1 MTSTV
6 TRPETSAG
14 TGGTG
19 ASAPPPEEP
28 EGRSGIAGL
37 LELPGQAVRAVVRSA
52 ATTPGRLSVIAV
64 GLVLL
69 SLVAGLVGTLS
80 AQNKDDTI
88 SGLISYREPLASAA
102 QQVFRS
108 LSDADATAA
117 TTFLSV
123 GTEPPE
129 LRKKYEQDIA
139 EAGSALA
146 KAASDTADVGDA
158 AHQVD
163 ILNQKIPVYTG
174 IVETA
179 RANNRQGFP
188 SGASYLREA
197 SQLMR
202 TTILPAA
209 EALYRADTDKLAA
222 EQDDSTGFPWAAV
235 ALLLVLAAALV
246 VTQVYLTRKTN
257 RVINIGLL
265 VATAC
270 IVLSML
276 WGAVALVV
284 QGSLVGAGKTDGSS
298 QVDVLA
304 RARIAAL
311 QARADETLTLVARGD
326 GASYEQQFIKL
337 AEQLVGADGQ
347 GGLLGQARDLAAG
360 TPGQQKIEAA
370 EQAAREWSLAHLE
383 VRKLDDSGQYQQA
396 VDFATSVSQGSA
408 AAAFA
413 RLDANLQ
420 DAIEVCRQEFLDDT
434 QAGGNALTA
443 LAPGVGALAVLAAGG
458 VTVGVRERLREYR

>member
-6 TRPETSAG
+6 ARPDTAAG
-14 TGGTG
+14 SPGPG
-19 ASAPPPEEP
+19 APPPDEP
-28 EGRSGIAGL
+28 GGRSGVAGL
-37 LELPGQAVRAVVRSA
+37 LELPGQAVRAVVKSA

-69 SLVAGLVGTLS
+69 SLLAGLVATLS

-88 SGLISYREPLASAA
+88 SGLIDHREPLAVAA

-117 TTFLSV
+117 SAFLSV
-123 GTEPPE
+123 GTEPPA
-129 LRKKYEQDIA
+129 LRQKYEQDIA

-158 AHQVD
+158 AKQVD

-209 EALYRADTDKLAA
+209 QALYTADTTKLSD
-222 EQDDSTGFPWAAV
+222 EQDASTSFPWAAV
-235 ALLLVLAAALV
+235 ALLLVLVAALV
-246 VTQVYLTRKTN
+246 LTQIYLTRRTN
-257 RVINIGLL
+257 RVLNIGLL
-265 VATAC
+265 VATGAV
-270 IVLSML
+270 ILSLL
-276 WGAVALVV
+276 WGGVALVI
-284 QGSLVGAGKTDGSS
+284 QGTLVAAGKTDGTS
-298 QVDVLA
+298 QVDVLV

-326 GASYEQQFIKL
+326 GDTYEQQFIKL
-337 AEQLVGADGQ
+337 ADQLVGPDGKS
-347 GGLLGQARDLAAG
+347 GLLGKARDLAIG

-370 EQAAREWSLAHLE
+370 EQAARDWSLAHIQ
-383 VRKLDDSGQYQQA
+383 VRKLDNSGQYQEA
-396 VDFATSVSQGSA
+396 VDFATSVSKDSA
-408 AAAFA
+408 AAAFQ

-420 DAIEVCRQEFLDDT
+420 DAIDVCRQEFLDDT
-434 QAGGNALTA
+434 RSGENALTA
-443 LAPGVGALAVLAAGG
+443 LAPGVGVLAVLAAAG

>member
-6 TRPETSAG
+6 ARPDAAAGSPGAG
-14 TGGTG
+14 TP
-19 ASAPPPEEP
+19 SPDEP
-28 EGRSGIAGL
+28 EGRSGVAGL
-37 LELPGQAVRAVVRSA
+37 LELPGQAVRAVRESA

-69 SLVAGLVGTLS
+69 SLVAGLVATLS

-88 SGLISYREPLASAA
+88 SGLIDHREPLAVAS

-117 TTFLSV
+117 SAFLSV
-123 GTEPPE
+123 GTEPPA

-139 EAGSALA
+139 EAGSALS

-158 AHQVD
+158 AKQVD
-163 ILNQKIPVYTG
+163 TLNQKIPVYTG

-179 RANNRQGFP
+179 RVNNRLGYP
-188 SGASYLREA
+188 AGASYLREA

-209 EALYRADTDKLAA
+209 QALYTADTTKLAE
-222 EQDDSTGFPWAAV
+222 EQDNSTSFPWAAV
-235 ALLLVLAAALV
+235 ALILVLIAALV
-246 VTQVYLTRKTN
+246 FTQVYLTRRTN

-265 VATAC
+265 VATGAV
-270 IVLSML
+270 VLTLL
-276 WGAVALVV
+276 WGAVALVI
-284 QGSLVGAGKTDGSS
+284 QGTLVASGQTDGTS
-298 QVDVLA
+298 QVDVLV

-326 GASYEQQFIKL
+326 GSAYEQQFIKL
-337 AEQLVGADGQ
+337 ADQLVGQDGKS
-347 GGLLGQARDLAAG
+347 GLLGKARSLAVG

-370 EQAAREWSLAHLE
+370 EQAARDWSRAHLQ
-383 VRKLDDSGQYQQA
+383 VRKLDDNGQYQEA
-396 VDFATSVSQGSA
+396 VDFATSQSKDSA
-408 AAAFA
+408 AAAFQ

-420 DAIEVCRQEFLDDT
+420 DAINVCRQEFLDDT
-434 QAGGNALTA
+434 QGGGRALTA
-443 LAPGVGALAVLAAGG
+443 LAPGVGILAVLAAAG

>member
-6 TRPETSAG
+6 TRPETSAAA
-14 TGGTG
+14 GG
-19 ASAPPPEEP
+19 ADAPPPEEP
-28 EGRSGIAGL
+28 QGRSGIGGL

-52 ATTPGRLSVIAV
+52 RTTPGRLSVIAV
-64 GLVLL
+64 GVVLL
-69 SLVAGLVGTLS
+69 ALVSGLISTLS
-80 AQNKDDTI
+80 VQNKDDTI
-88 SGLISYREPLASAA
+88 SGLIDHREPLAVAA

-139 EAGSALA
+139 QAGSALA
-146 KAASDTADVGDA
+146 MAASDTTDVGDA

-197 SQLMR
+197 SALMR
-202 TTILPAA
+202 STILPAA
-209 EALYRADTDKLAA
+209 QALYNDHTQKQFD
-222 EQDDSTGFPWAAV
+222 EQDGSSDVPWAAV
-235 ALLLVLAAALV
+235 VLLMVLLAALI
-246 VTQVYLTRKTN
+246 VTQIYLTRKTN
-257 RVINIGLL
+257 RVLNIGLL

-270 IVLSML
+270 VIVSML

-284 QGSLVGAGKTDGSS
+284 QGSLIGAGKDDGTS
-298 QVDVLA
+298 QVDVLV

-326 GASYEQQFIKL
+326 GQSYDQQFIKL

-347 GGLLGQARDLAAG
+347 GGLIGKARDLAQG

-370 EQAAREWSLAHLE
+370 EQAAREWSLAHLQ

-420 DAIEVCRQEFLDDT
+420 DAIEVCRQEFLSDT
-434 QAGGNALTA
+434 QSGDRALTA
-443 LAPGVGALAVLAAGG
+443 LAPGVAVLAVLAAGG

>member
-1 MTSTV
+1 MTSTA
-6 TRPETSAG
+6 TRPET
-14 TGGTG
+14 T
-19 ASAPPPEEP
+19 APAPEEP

-64 GLVLL
+64 ALVLL

-80 AQNKDDTI
+80 VQGKDNTVE
-88 SGLISYREPLASAA
+88 GLMDHREPMASAA

-117 TTFLSV
+117 SAFLSV
-123 GTEPPE
+123 GSEPPA

-146 KAASDTADVGDA
+146 KAGSDVTDVGDA
-158 AHQVD
+158 ARQVD
-163 ILNQKIPVYTG
+163 ILNQKVPVYTG

-202 TTILPAA
+202 STILPAA
-209 EALYRADTDKLAA
+209 QALYDAHTKKLFD
-222 EQDDSTGFPWAAV
+222 EQDDSAGVPWAAV
-235 ALLLVLAAALV
+235 ALIVVLIAALV
-246 VTQVYLTRKTN
+246 ATQIYLTRRTN
-257 RVINIGLL
+257 RVVNIGLL
-265 VATAC
+265 VATGC
-270 IVLSML
+270 IVLSLL

-284 QGSLVGAGKTDGSS
+284 QGSFVATGRTDGTS
-298 QVDVLA
+298 QVDVLV
-304 RARIAAL
+304 RARIFAL

-326 GASYEQQFIKL
+326 GATYEQQFIKL
-337 AEQLVGADGQ
+337 AEHLVGADGK

-360 TPGQQKIEAA
+360 TSGEQKIEAA
-370 EQAAREWSLAHLE
+370 EQAAREWSLAHLQ
-383 VRKLDDSGQYQQA
+383 VRRLDDGGQYQEA
-396 VDFATSVSQGSA
+396 VDFATSVSPNSA
-408 AAAFA
+408 AAAFS
-413 RLDANLQ
+413 RLDTNLQ
-420 DAIEVCRQEFLDDT
+420 AAIDVCRQEFLDDT
-434 QAGGNALTA
+434 NAGDRALTA
-443 LAPGVGALAVLAAGG
+443 LAPGVGVLALLAAGG

>member
-6 TRPETSAG
+6 ARPDTAAG
-14 TGGTG
+14 SPGPG
-19 ASAPPPEEP
+19 APPPDEP
-28 EGRSGIAGL
+28 GGRSGVAGL
-37 LELPGQAVRAVVRSA
+37 LDLPGQAVRAVVKSA

-69 SLVAGLVGTLS
+69 SLVAGLVATLS
-80 AQNKDDTI
+80 AQNKDNTI
-88 SGLISYREPLASAA
+88 SGLIDHREPLAVAA

-117 TTFLSV
+117 SAFLSV
-123 GTEPPE
+123 GTEPPA
-129 LRKKYEQDIA
+129 LRQKYEQDIA

-146 KAASDTADVGDA
+146 KSASDTAGVGDA
-158 AHQVD
+158 AKQVD

-209 EALYRADTDKLAA
+209 QALYTADTTKLAD
-222 EQDDSTGFPWAAV
+222 EQDDSTSFPWAAV
-235 ALLLVLAAALV
+235 ALLLALVAALV
-246 VTQVYLTRKTN
+246 LTQIYLTRRTN
-257 RVINIGLL
+257 RVLNIGLL
-265 VATAC
+265 VATGAV
-270 IVLSML
+270 VLSLL
-276 WGAVALVV
+276 WGAVALVI
-284 QGSLVGAGKTDGSS
+284 QGTLVASGQTDGTS
-298 QVDVLA
+298 QVDVLV
-304 RARIAAL
+304 RARISAL

-326 GASYEQQFIKL
+326 GAAYEKQFINL
-337 AEQLVGADGQ
+337 AVQLVGPDGKS
-347 GGLLGQARDLAAG
+347 GLLGKARDLAIG

-370 EQAAREWSLAHLE
+370 EQAARDWSLAHIQ
-383 VRKLDDSGQYQQA
+383 VRKLDDSGQYQEA
-396 VDFATSVSQGSA
+396 VDFATSVSKDSA
-408 AAAFA
+408 GAAFQ

-420 DAIEVCRQEFLDDT
+420 DAIDVCRQEFLDDT
-434 QAGGNALTA
+434 RGGERALTA
-443 LAPGVGALAVLAAGG
+443 LAPGVGVLAVLAAAG

>member
-6 TRPETSAG
+6 ARPDTAAG
-14 TGGTG
+14 SPGPG
-19 ASAPPPEEP
+19 APPPDEP
-28 EGRSGIAGL
+28 GGRSGIAGL
-37 LELPGQAVRAVVRSA
+37 LELPGQAVRAVIKSA
-52 ATTPGRLSVIAV
+52 GTTPGRLSVIAV

-69 SLVAGLVGTLS
+69 SLLAGLVATLS

-88 SGLISYREPLASAA
+88 SGLIDHREPLAVAA

-117 TTFLSV
+117 SAFLSV
-123 GTEPPE
+123 GTEPPA
-129 LRKKYEQDIA
+129 LRQKYEQDIA

-146 KAASDTADVGDA
+146 KAASDTAGVGNA
-158 AHQVD
+158 AQQVD

-209 EALYRADTDKLAA
+209 QALYTADTTKLSD
-222 EQDDSTGFPWAAV
+222 EQDASTSFPWAAV
-235 ALLLVLAAALV
+235 ALLLVLVAALV
-246 VTQVYLTRKTN
+246 LTQIYLTRRTN
-257 RVINIGLL
+257 RVLNIGLL
-265 VATAC
+265 VATGAV
-270 IVLSML
+270 VLSLL
-276 WGAVALVV
+276 WGAVALVI
-284 QGSLVGAGKTDGSS
+284 QGTLVAAGQTDGTS
-298 QVDVLA
+298 QVDVLV

-326 GASYEQQFIKL
+326 GATYEQQFIKL
-337 AEQLVGADGQ
+337 ADQLVGPDGRS
-347 GGLLGQARDLAAG
+347 GLLGKARDLAIG

-370 EQAAREWSLAHLE
+370 EQAARDWSLAHIQ
-383 VRKLDDSGQYQQA
+383 VRKLDDSGQYQEA
-396 VDFATSVSQGSA
+396 VDFATSVSKDSA
-408 AAAFA
+408 AAAFQ
-413 RLDANLQ
+413 RLDVNLQ
-420 DAIEVCRQEFLDDT
+420 DAIDVCRQEFLDDT
-434 QAGGNALTA
+434 RSGENALTA
-443 LAPGVGALAVLAAGG
+443 LAPGVGVLAVLAAAG

>member
-1 MTSTV
+1 MTSTA
-6 TRPETSAG
+6 TRPETTAE
-14 TGGTG
+14 
-19 ASAPPPEEP
+19 PPPGEP

-37 LELPGQAVRAVVRSA
+37 LDLPGQAIRAVVRA
-52 ATTPGRLSVIAV
+52 ATTTPGRLSLIAIA
-64 GLVLL
+64 LVLL
-69 SLVAGLVGTLS
+69 SLVAGLVGVLS
-80 AQNKDDTI
+80 VKDKDNTI
-88 SGLISYREPLASAA
+88 NGLIDHREPLAAAA

-117 TTFLSV
+117 SAFLSV

-146 KAASDTADVGDA
+146 RAASDTTGVGDA

-202 TTILPAA
+202 STLLPAA
-209 EALYRADTDKLAA
+209 DALYQAHTDKLFA
-222 EQDDSTGFPWAAV
+222 EEDSSSDVPWAAV
-235 ALLLVLAAALV
+235 ALILVLIAALV
-246 VTQVYLTRKTN
+246 VAQIYLTRRTN
-257 RVINIGLL
+257 RVLNIGLL
-265 VATAC
+265 VATGC
-270 IVLSML
+270 IVLSLL

-284 QGSLVGAGKTDGSS
+284 QGSFVATGRTDGTS
-298 QVDVLA
+298 QVDILV
-304 RARIAAL
+304 RARIYAL

-326 GASYEQQFIKL
+326 GAQYEKQFIEL
-337 AEQLVGADGQ
+337 AQKLVGADGK
-347 GGLLGQARDLAAG
+347 GGLLGQARTLASG
-360 TPGQQKIEAA
+360 TSGEKKIEAA

-383 VRKLDDSGQYQQA
+383 VRRLDDGGQYQEA
-396 VDFATSVSQGSA
+396 VDFATSVSPNSA
-408 AAAFA
+408 AAAFT
-413 RLDANLQ
+413 RLDTNLQ
-420 DAIEVCRQEFLDDT
+420 AAIDVCRQEFLDSTRSGD
-434 QAGGNALTA
+434 NAITA
-443 LAPGVGALAVLAAGG
+443 LAPGIGILAVFAAGG
-458 VTVGVRERLREYR
+458 ATVGVRERLREYQ

>member
-6 TRPETSAG
+6 ARPDTAAG
-14 TGGTG
+14 SPGPG
-19 ASAPPPEEP
+19 APPPDEP
-28 EGRSGIAGL
+28 GGRSGVAGL
-37 LELPGQAVRAVVRSA
+37 LELPGQAVRAVIKSA

-69 SLVAGLVGTLS
+69 SLLAGLVATLS

-88 SGLISYREPLASAA
+88 SGLIDHREPLAVAA

-117 TTFLSV
+117 SAFLSV
-123 GTEPPE
+123 GTEPPA
-129 LRKKYEQDIA
+129 LRQKYEQDIA

-146 KAASDTADVGDA
+146 KAASDTAGVGDA
-158 AHQVD
+158 AQQVD

-209 EALYRADTDKLAA
+209 QALYTADTRKLSD
-222 EQDDSTGFPWAAV
+222 EQDASTSFPWAAV
-235 ALLLVLAAALV
+235 ALLLVLVAALV
-246 VTQVYLTRKTN
+246 LTQIYLTRRTN
-257 RVINIGLL
+257 RVLNIGLL
-265 VATAC
+265 VATGAV
-270 IVLSML
+270 VLSLL
-276 WGAVALVV
+276 WGAVALVI
-284 QGSLVGAGKTDGSS
+284 QGTLVAAGQTDGTS
-298 QVDVLA
+298 QVDVLV

-326 GASYEQQFIKL
+326 GATYEQQFIKL
-337 AEQLVGADGQ
+337 ADQLVGPDGRS
-347 GGLLGQARDLAAG
+347 GLLGKARDLAIG

-370 EQAAREWSLAHLE
+370 EQAARDWSLAHIQ
-383 VRKLDDSGQYQQA
+383 VRKLDDSGQYQEA
-396 VDFATSVSQGSA
+396 VDFATSVSKDSA
-408 AAAFA
+408 AAAFQ
-413 RLDANLQ
+413 RLDVNLQ
-420 DAIEVCRQEFLDDT
+420 DAIDVCRQEFLNDT
-434 QAGGNALTA
+434 RSGENALTA
-443 LAPGVGALAVLAAGG
+443 LAPGVGVLAVLAAAG

>member
-6 TRPETSAG
+6 ARPDTAAG
-14 TGGTG
+14 SPGPG
-19 ASAPPPEEP
+19 APPPDEP
-28 EGRSGIAGL
+28 GGRSGVAGL
-37 LELPGQAVRAVVRSA
+37 LELPGQAVRAVVKSA

-69 SLVAGLVGTLS
+69 SLVAGLVATLS

-88 SGLISYREPLASAA
+88 SGLIDHREPLAVAA

-117 TTFLSV
+117 SAFLSV
-123 GTEPPE
+123 GTEPPA
-129 LRKKYEQDIA
+129 LRQKYEQDIA

-146 KAASDTADVGDA
+146 KSASDTAGVGDA
-158 AHQVD
+158 AQQVD

-209 EALYRADTDKLAA
+209 QALYTADTTKLSD
-222 EQDDSTGFPWAAV
+222 EQDASTSFPWAAV
-235 ALLLVLAAALV
+235 ALLLALVAALV
-246 VTQVYLTRKTN
+246 LTQIYLTRRTN
-257 RVINIGLL
+257 RVLNIGLL
-265 VATAC
+265 VATGAV
-270 IVLSML
+270 VLSLL
-276 WGAVALVV
+276 WGGVALVI
-284 QGSLVGAGKTDGSS
+284 QGTLVAAGKTDGTS
-298 QVDVLA
+298 QVDVLV

-326 GASYEQQFIKL
+326 GATYEQQFIKL
-337 AEQLVGADGQ
+337 AVQLVGPDGTS
-347 GGLLGQARDLAAG
+347 GLLGKARDLAIG

-370 EQAAREWSLAHLE
+370 EQAARDWSLAHIQ
-383 VRKLDDSGQYQQA
+383 VRKLDDSGQYQEA
-396 VDFATSVSQGSA
+396 VDFATSVSKDSA
-408 AAAFA
+408 AAAFQ

-420 DAIEVCRQEFLDDT
+420 DAIDVCRQEFLDDT
-434 QAGGNALTA
+434 RSGENALTA
-443 LAPGVGALAVLAAGG
+443 LAPGVGVLAVLAAAG

>member
-6 TRPETSAG
+6 TRPETSAPA
-14 TGGTG
+14 GG
-19 ASAPPPEEP
+19 ADAPPPEEP

-37 LELPGQAVRAVVRSA
+37 LELPAQAVRAVVRTA
-52 ATTPGRLSVIAV
+52 KTTPGRLSVIAV
-64 GLVLL
+64 GVVLL
-69 SLVAGLVGTLS
+69 SLVAGLIATLS
-80 AQNKDDTI
+80 VHDKDDTI
-88 SGLISYREPLASAA
+88 EGLIDHREPLAVAA

-123 GTEPPE
+123 GAEPPE
-129 LRKKYEQDIA
+129 LRQKYEQDIA

-202 TTILPAA
+202 STILPAA
-209 EALYRADTDKLAA
+209 EALYNADTQKLSD
-222 EQDDSTGFPWAAV
+222 EQDDSTSFPWAAV
-235 ALLLVLAAALV
+235 ALLLVLVAALV

-257 RVINIGLL
+257 RVLNIGLL

-270 IVLSML
+270 VIVSML
-276 WGAVALVV
+276 WGAVALIF
-284 QGSLVGAGKTDGSS
+284 QGTSVASGKTDGTS
-298 QVDVLA
+298 QVDVLV

-326 GASYEQQFIKL
+326 GQSYDQQFITL
-337 AEQLVGADGQ
+337 AEKLVGADGQ
-347 GGLLGQARDLAAG
+347 GGLLGQARDLAQG

-434 QAGGNALTA
+434 QSGERWLTA
-443 LAPGVGALAVLAAGG
+443 LAPGVAVLAVLAAGG